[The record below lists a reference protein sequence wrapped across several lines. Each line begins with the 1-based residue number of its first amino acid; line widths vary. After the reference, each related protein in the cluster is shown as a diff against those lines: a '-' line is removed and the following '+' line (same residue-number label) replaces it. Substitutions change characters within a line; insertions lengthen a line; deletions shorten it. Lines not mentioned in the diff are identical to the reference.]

1 MSIEPYR
8 IFFFIGTLSSIMG
21 ISVWIF
27 FFSGLTETYPLLT
40 HSNLMFFAFLLS
52 FVAGFLLTAVPKM
65 SQTKAATSHEMFC
78 YSILAFL
85 QLIFSF
91 VTKPG
96 WSYLIA
102 TLQFTFLIRFIF
114 IRFFSRKQNPPSGF
128 IYVPVG
134 LVMGFTGSLFSF
146 LYYFCLPDNG
156 FLITFSKLFIYQG
169 FILNLIAGLG
179 GRLIPTLSRTV
190 GALSPMEP
198 GRLNK
203 AKNFIP
209 MLILN
214 FSLVAE
220 GFGSIKIGNGLRF
233 FVLLYIAI
241 NHFKI
246 FAPKNPKNHLGL
258 FLTVSSLFIVV
269 PYLFISIFPA
279 YKIHLLHLVYIGGF
293 SLMTYLISVR
303 VILAH
308 GGHNL
313 NYELKS
319 HSLWII
325 PLFLIIASLFR
336 LSVGFA
342 GSSTFYSHAIIAASA
357 FWIMGVLVWFFCI
370 GRRVIKLQRGTNG
383 SGSK

>member
-8 IFFFIGTLSSIMG
+8 IFFFIGTVSSIVG
-21 ISVWIF
+21 TSIWIF
-27 FFSGLTETYPLLT
+27 FFSGLMVTYPILI

-65 SQTKAATSHEMFC
+65 SQTKAASPHEMIC
-78 YSILAFL
+78 YSVLAFL

-91 VTKPG
+91 STKPQ

-102 TLQFTFLIRFIF
+102 TFQFVFLIRFILV
-114 IRFFSRKQNPPSGF
+114 RFFTRKQNPPSGF
-128 IYVPVG
+128 SYVPVG
-134 LVMGFTGSLFSF
+134 LLMGLLGSVFSF
-146 LYYFCLPDNG
+146 LYYFFLNDKT
-156 FLITFSKLFIYQG
+156 FLISFAKLFLYQG

-179 GRLIPTLSRTV
+179 GRLIPTLSRTA

-203 AKNFIP
+203 AKNLLP

-214 FSLVAE
+214 LSFITE
-220 GFGSIKIGNGLRF
+220 GFGEIRIGNGIRF
-233 FVLLYIAI
+233 FILLYIAI

-246 FAPKNPKNHLGL
+246 FAPKNPKSHLGL
-258 FLTVSSLFIVV
+258 FLTVSSLFTVV
-269 PYLFISIFPA
+269 PYLIISIFPE
-279 YKIHLLHLVYIGGF
+279 YKIHLLHLVYIGGL

-313 NYELKS
+313 NYELRS
-319 HSLWII
+319 HALWII
-325 PLFLIIASLFR
+325 PLFLIVASFLR
-336 LSVGFA
+336 LSA
-342 GSSTFYSHAIIAASA
+342 GVASSATFYSHAIIAASA
-357 FWIMGVLVWFFCI
+357 FWIMGVLVWFYCV
-370 GRRVIKLQRGTNG
+370 GSRVIKFQRGR
-383 SGSK
+383 SGSRSK

>member
-8 IFFFIGTLSSIMG
+8 IFFFIGTISSIVG
-21 ISVWIF
+21 ISVWMF
-27 FFSGLTETYPLLT
+27 FFFGLTETYPLLT

-65 SQTKAATSHEMFC
+65 SQTKAASLHEMIC

-91 VTKPG
+91 AAKPE

-102 TLQFTFLIRFIF
+102 TLQFIFLIRFIL

-134 LVMGFTGSLFSF
+134 LAMGFVGSLFSF
-146 LYYFCLPDNG
+146 LYYFCLPDKA
-156 FLITFSKLFIYQG
+156 FLISFSKLFLYQG

-203 AKNFIP
+203 AKNLFPI
-209 MLILN
+209 LILN
-214 FSLVAE
+214 LSFIAE
-220 GFGSIKIGNGLRF
+220 GFGEIRIGNCIRF
-233 FVLLYIAI
+233 FVLLYIVI

-246 FAPKNPKNHLGL
+246 FAPKNPQSNLGL
-258 FLTVSSLFIVV
+258 FLTVSSLFIVG
-269 PYLFISIFPA
+269 PYSLISIFPA

-313 NYELKS
+313 SYELKS

-325 PLFLIIASLFR
+325 PLFLIIASLLR
-336 LSVGFA
+336 LSVGMA
-342 GSSTFYSHAIIAASA
+342 GSATFYSHAIIAASS

-370 GRRVIKLQRGTNG
+370 GCRAITLK
-383 SGSK
+383 K